1 MDWKTE
7 MADEETTTTP
17 TTTETESR
25 DGFDTLGLDP
35 KLVST
40 LSELGYEEP
49 TPIQREAIPALL
61 TGRDLIG
68 QAATGTGK
76 TAAFALP
83 ILQRISQAG
92 KERPMP
98 SALILVPTRE
108 LAMQVAEA
116 MHKYGQRLKL
126 TTIAVYGGQSFG
138 QQARMLERG
147 VDVVVATP
155 GRALDHLRRQTM
167 NLAGIT
173 TLALDE
179 ADEMLDMG
187 FAEDLEAILSE
198 VPAERQT
205 VFFSATLPP
214 RIAGMVK
221 RHMRDPQRIEIAKEK
236 VPKGAAPKVRQTAYI
251 IPRRQKLEV
260 LGRVLDLENPQSAL
274 VFCRTRTEVDNLTER
289 LSAHGYRAQAL
300 HGGITQDQRSK
311 VVKRL
316 REGAIDLV
324 VATDVAARGLDIEN
338 LQLVVN
344 YDVPTSPESYTH
356 RIGRVGRAGREG
368 VAITLADPRESRLL
382 KMFERL
388 TKGRIDI
395 ASVPTIA
402 DLRARRLELTR
413 ASVEEAIAAGNLD
426 RYRVVVEALAHEHDP
441 MTVALAAVKLAHQA
455 AGGDRDEDEEGEEI
469 EDLRPRERED
479 RPRRPGGRFERDDRP
494 QRAERREERHERE
507 ERPQRA
513 ERPQEGEERPRKP
526 KHPTR
531 HADRHTRPN
540 AGFGR
545 IYVGAGRLAGLRP
558 QDLVGAIAGE
568 SGLEGRRI
576 GAIEI
581 ADKYSVV
588 ELPEEAVEDVVRA
601 MRKASIRGKKVVVRR
616 FVDKS

>member
-1 MDWKTE
+1 
-7 MADEETTTTP
+7 
-17 TTTETESR
+17 
-25 DGFDTLGLDP
+25 
-35 KLVST
+35 
-40 LSELGYEEP
+40 
-49 TPIQREAIPALL
+49 
-61 TGRDLIG
+61 
-68 QAATGTGK
+68 
-76 TAAFALP
+76 
-83 ILQRISQAG
+83 
-92 KERPMP
+92 
-98 SALILVPTRE
+98 
-108 LAMQVAEA
+108 
-116 MHKYGQRLKL
+116 
-126 TTIAVYGGQSFG
+126 
-138 QQARMLERG
+138 
-147 VDVVVATP
+147 
-155 GRALDHLRRQTM
+155 
-167 NLAGIT
+167 
-173 TLALDE
+173 
-179 ADEMLDMG
+179 
-187 FAEDLEAILSE
+187 
-198 VPAERQT
+198 
-205 VFFSATLPP
+205 
-214 RIAGMVK
+214 
-221 RHMRDPQRIEIAKEK
+221 
-236 VPKGAAPKVRQTAYI
+236 
-251 IPRRQKLEV
+251 
-260 LGRVLDLENPQSAL
+260 
-274 VFCRTRTEVDNLTER
+274 VDNLTER